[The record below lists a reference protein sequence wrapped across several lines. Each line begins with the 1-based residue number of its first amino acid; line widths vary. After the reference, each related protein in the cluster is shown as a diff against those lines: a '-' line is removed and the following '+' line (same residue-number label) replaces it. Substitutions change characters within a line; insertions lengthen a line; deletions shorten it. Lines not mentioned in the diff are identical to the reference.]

1 MDSHL
6 LGRFGEVI
14 ASRYLRYHGYDVVS
28 AHYNCRLGEIDII
41 AEDRKY
47 ICFVEVKTRSENMK
61 FSPAEAVDYFKRNK
75 IIAASQLYLK
85 EHESNK
91 QPRFDIIEVYFEN
104 DEPVRINH
112 IEDAFDAKGH

>member
-6 LGRFGEVI
+6 LGRFGEI
-14 ASRYLRYHGYDVVS
+14 TASRYLRYHGYDVAS
-28 AHYNCRLGEIDII
+28 AHYNCRLGEIDIV

-61 FSPAEAVDYFKRNK
+61 FSPADAVDYFKRNK
-75 IIAASQLYLK
+75 IIATSQLYLK
-85 EHESNK
+85 EHQSDK

-112 IEDAFDAKGH
+112 IENAFDAKGQ

>member
-6 LGRFGEVI
+6 LGRHGEII
-14 ASRYLRYHGYDVVS
+14 ASRYLRRHGYDIAS
-28 AHYNCRLGEIDII
+28 AHYNCRLGEIDLI

-61 FSPAEAVDYFKRNK
+61 YSPADAVDFFKRNK
-75 IIAASQLYLK
+75 IIAASQLFLK
-85 EHESNK
+85 ENQSDK

-104 DEPVRINH
+104 NEPVRLNH
-112 IEDAFDAKGH
+112 IEGAFDAKGQ

>member
-14 ASRYLRYHGYDVVS
+14 ASRYLRCHGYDVVS

-85 EHESNK
+85 EHQSNK
-91 QPRFDIIEVYFEN
+91 QPRFDIVEVYFEN

-112 IEDAFDAKGH
+112 IENAFDAKGH